1 MSNVT
6 PETVQ
11 LTNFEN
17 PITISALKQVWRD
30 RVVLDIQQLTL
41 RPGRR
46 YALIGANGSGK
57 STLMRLLSE
66 RLKAPNGQ
74 IGYLPQKPYH
84 FALNV
89 SHNIGLGIPQGIGL
103 SPEEKEMYIRG
114 QLDRLN
120 LAELASARGDRL
132 SGGEAQRMAL
142 ARLLVIPRKVLLLD
156 EPTSSLDLNSLA
168 QAESAISDYL
178 SKNNSTMIL
187 ATHQLSVARRLCD
200 EMIFLDQGHV
210 LADGPISG
218 LLDPSRNSR
227 LSLFLRYEHGMDSD
241 E

>member
-1 MSNVT
+1 MGNVT
-6 PETVQ
+6 PKTVQ
-11 LTNFEN
+11 MTKFEY
-17 PITISALKQVWRD
+17 PISITSLKQVWRD
-30 RVVLDIQQLTL
+30 RVILDIQELTL
-41 RPGRR
+41 HPGRR

-57 STLMRLLSE
+57 STLMRILSE
-66 RLKAPNGQ
+66 RLTARDGQ

-89 SHNIGLGIPQGIGL
+89 THNIGLGIPPGLGL
-103 SPEEKEMYIRG
+103 SPEEKETYIQS

-120 LAELASARGDRL
+120 LADLASARGDRL

-142 ARLLVIPRKVLLLD
+142 ARLLVIPRRILLLD

-178 SKNNSTMIL
+178 SENNSTMIL

-200 EMIFLDQGHV
+200 EMIFLDQGHI

-227 LSLFLRYEHGMDSD
+227 LSLFLRYEHGMNSD

>member
-6 PETVQ
+6 PKTVH
-11 LTNFEN
+11 LTDFEN
-17 PITISALKQVWRD
+17 SITVSALKQVWHG
-30 RVVLDIQQLTL
+30 RVVLDIPQLTL
-41 RPGRR
+41 IPGRR

-66 RLKAPNGQ
+66 RLTAHNGQ

-84 FALNV
+84 FALKV
-89 SHNIGLGIPQGIGL
+89 SHNIGLGIPPGLGL
-103 SPEEKEMYIRG
+103 STDEKEAYIRG

-120 LAELASARGDRL
+120 LADLASARGDRL

-142 ARLLVIPRKVLLLD
+142 ARLLVIPRRILLLD

-178 SKNNSTMIL
+178 SENNSTMIL

-200 EMIFLDQGHV
+200 EMIFLDQGQM
-210 LADGPISG
+210 LAAGPISG
-218 LLDPSRNSR
+218 LLDPSQNSR
-227 LSLFLRYEHGMDSD
+227 LSLFLRYEHGMNSD